1 MTEENGLYT
10 GVYIAE
16 DPLDEIN
23 LLYSVITLFSFL
35 AFKPHS
41 VYLWA
46 KYSTLLCRVSE
57 LILTV
62 TALSSKKSPTAAFCI
77 VVWVFSWYI

>member
-46 KYSTLLCRVSE
+46 KYSTVQS
-57 LILTV
+57 
-62 TALSSKKSPTAAFCI
+62 F
-77 VVWVFSWYI
+77 